1 MKCKKKL
8 VIVFLILTSLILPI
22 TQSILINA
30 KLQPANGDVEW
41 GVREGRTY
49 TWIVKQTNESLGFL
63 PVSSE
68 FEITVTS
75 ITALGGGTVTELNA
89 TITVFNSLTELTT
102 TLLDNETFIYFDSAT
117 NTTTLY
123 TQVDDHPLFIPPDYI
138 YHFAEGLLG
147 FYGSFFSTKGYI
159 TASSIFIFY
168 GCKTSNDLI
177 YMWTFNQNGITDNF
191 ISVGLH
197 DDPDDPSDF
206 QYWLVLKS
214 GSDSIPF
221 GNFFM
226 IIIGFAI
233 ISLIFISKKKLKN

>member
-1 MKCKKKL
+1 MKCKKL
-8 VIVFLILTSLILPI
+8 VIVFLILTSLILPLSHS
-22 TQSILINA
+22 TLSYASPQLS
-30 KLQPANGDVEW
+30 NGDIEW
-41 GVREGRTY
+41 GVGEGRTY

-63 PVSSE
+63 PQSSE
-68 FEITVTS
+68 FAITVTS
-75 ITALGGGTVTELNA
+75 IRALGGGIATELNA
-89 TITVFNSLTELTT
+89 TITVYNSLTELTT
-102 TLLDNETFIYFDSAT
+102 TLLDNETFIYFDSVT

-226 IIIGFAI
+226 VFIGFAI
-233 ISLIFISKKKLKN
+233 FSLIFISKKKLKN